1 MNDFGQRLLVSHL
14 VRFRAS
20 VRVGFSRQTSRPLCA
35 VKSSRSSAG
44 YPPLKRHGAL
54 KMGAAGGGGPG
65 PGARV
70 CFRGEGTD
78 NQHAYDACLAT
89 TPDNSD
95 NI

>member
-1 MNDFGQRLLVSHL
+1 MAKGPQNQQR
-14 VRFRAS
+14 
-20 VRVGFSRQTSRPLCA
+20 
-35 VKSSRSSAG
+35 
-44 YPPLKRHGAL
+44 AL
-54 KMGAAGGGGPG
+54 KMGAARGGGPG

-95 NI
+95 TI